1 MVFAK
6 CKPQFSPSVFLIGA
20 LHFKIGKIAHVVEKA
35 NLFRITDPSSLESSS
50 TYPVLINL
58 LI

>member
-35 NLFRITDPSSLESSS
+35 NPFSDNRPQ
-50 TYPVLINL
+50 
-58 LI
+58 